1 MKTKKYIFGIF
12 ILFLF
17 IFFVL
22 NRPSLIGVAKNSI
35 EKDARKS
42 QKIEAEWSS
51 VEYINDDIAAFI
63 FYPEDL
69 SNHIFSIYVN
79 RPGLSF
85 GYFFRY
91 GGGMA
96 GISDGIAQINSEK
109 GNILLSLNK
118 LKVSRIEVDNGL
130 QDIEEILIEDNK
142 PFILV
147 IPEGSEK
154 ISFYDSDGKLISND
168 DIVVDSL

>member
-1 MKTKKYIFGIF
+1 MKTKKNIFAIF

-22 NRPSLIGVAKNSI
+22 SRPSLIGVSKNRI
-35 EKDARKS
+35 EKNARKS
-42 QKIEAEWSS
+42 QKIEEEWSS

-69 SNHIFSIYVN
+69 STHTFSIYRN

-85 GYFFRY
+85 GYFFIN
-91 GGGMA
+91 GGGLP
-96 GISDGIAQINSEK
+96 GISDGVEQINSSE

>member
-1 MKTKKYIFGIF
+1 MKIKKHIFGVF

-22 NRPSLIGVAKNSI
+22 SRQSLIGVSKSRI
-35 EKDARKS
+35 EEDARKS
-42 QKIEAEWSS
+42 QKIEEEWSL
-51 VEYINDDIAAFI
+51 VEYINDDITAFI

-69 SNHIFSIYVN
+69 STHTFSIYRN

-85 GYFFRY
+85 GYFFIN
-91 GGGMA
+91 GGGLPRISN
-96 GISDGIAQINSEK
+96 GIEQINSSE

-142 PFILV
+142 PFVLV